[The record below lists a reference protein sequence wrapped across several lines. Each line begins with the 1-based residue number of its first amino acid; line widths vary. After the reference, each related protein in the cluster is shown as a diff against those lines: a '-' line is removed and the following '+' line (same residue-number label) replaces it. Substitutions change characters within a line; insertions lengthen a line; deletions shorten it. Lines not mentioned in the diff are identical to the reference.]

1 LDTADSSNLG
11 VPARVSAPPR
21 DGLVQA
27 QPGPGQTS
35 VPTAAAQK
43 RQRID
48 AVDWLRGLAVLLMI
62 QTHLYDAWCNKAA
75 KATAAYGWTRFIG
88 GIPSRLFLLLVGVSM
103 AIRFES
109 QLAAKVDRATMVR
122 TAAKR
127 GLEVIALG
135 YLFRLQEY
143 VLGGCWDWHDLY
155 RVDILNC
162 IGASMV
168 VGAFIT
174 APWRGRPAILATVL
188 AAGAVIALGPIIGP
202 MHFPSYLPRPLTSY
216 LGGQRPMAWFPLF
229 PSLAWPL
236 VGVLVGHYWVR
247 SSGDARKQAL
257 AFVVT
262 GVIGFLL
269 MRAVVM
275 IRAYNPYIIRYPS
288 DLVQQMGPGTF
299 FYRLGQIGPLA
310 LLAYLVTRIF
320 PRHWFSLMRLFG
332 QTSLLV
338 YWVHVE
344 LVYGLLLGRL
354 HNRLSMWGATVG
366 LVLMTA
372 AMAGVAK
379 LRLKYWHGWRRIS
392 VPKPAGNLPA
402 PLGPL

>member
-1 LDTADSSNLG
+1 LDTVN
-11 VPARVSAPPR
+11 PAATPPAPPKPR
-21 DGLVQA
+21 RRLEA
-27 QPGPGQTS
+27 
-35 VPTAAAQK
+35 
-43 RQRID
+43 I
-48 AVDWLRGLAVLLMI
+48 DWLRGLAVVLMI
-62 QTHLYDAWCNKAA
+62 QTHLYDSWCNKAA
-75 KATAAYGWTRFIG
+75 KATVAYGWTRFIG

-109 QLAAKVDRATMVR
+109 QIAAKVDRSTMVR
-122 TAAKR
+122 VAAKR
-127 GLEVIALG
+127 GAEIILLG

-168 VGAFIT
+168 VASVVT
-174 APWRGRPAILATVL
+174 APWRGKPAYWSTAL
-188 AAGAVIALGPIIGP
+188 AAAVVVALGPIVGP
-202 MHFPSYLPRPLTSY
+202 HHFPSYLPRPLTSY
-216 LGGQRPMAWFPLF
+216 LGGERPMAWFPLF

-236 VGVLVGHYWVR
+236 AGVLLGHFWVR
-247 SSGDARKQAL
+247 SSQDARKQAI
-257 AFVVT
+257 AFVLT
-262 GVIGFLL
+262 GVVGWLM
-269 MRAVVM
+269 MRAVEAV
-275 IRAYNPYIIRYPS
+275 RHWNPYIIHYPS

-310 LLAYLVTRIF
+310 LLGYVVTRIV

-332 QTSLLV
+332 QTSLFV

-354 HNRLSMWGATVG
+354 HGKLSFFGATIG

-372 AMAGVAK
+372 AMAVLAK
-379 LRLKYWHGWRRIS
+379 LRLKYWHGWPSRKKIV